1 MISWR
6 PNVDRCALLVKCL
19 PLSFQPCDVALLAA
33 IGVGIGIDIGI
44 DREQT
49 SILEYVD

>member
-1 MISWR
+1 MS
-6 PNVDRCALLVKCL
+6 PLEYPALR
-19 PLSFQPCDVALLAA
+19 VALLAA

-49 SILEYVD
+49 SILEYVE